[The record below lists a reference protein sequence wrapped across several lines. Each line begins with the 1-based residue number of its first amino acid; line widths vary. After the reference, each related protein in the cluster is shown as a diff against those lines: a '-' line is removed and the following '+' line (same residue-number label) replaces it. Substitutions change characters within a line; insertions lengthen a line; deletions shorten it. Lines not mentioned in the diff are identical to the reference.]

1 MPRDWLISNKTERK
15 MCRLKNAYSYNL
27 LKYYYYYYYK
37 TYWERIFKIFKSCD
51 LFIQSRKN
59 IFIDAKFYNLIKK
72 ELTFAVLQRLE
83 S

>member
-1 MPRDWLISNKTERK
+1 
-15 MCRLKNAYSYNL
+15 MCCLKKAYYYNL
-27 LKYYYYYYYK
+27 LKYYYYYYYYYYK

-59 IFIDAKFYNLIKK
+59 IFIDTKFYNLIKK